1 MKSDS
6 AIRVGM
12 ASPETGLLLLLS
24 KVCPSCSELDAAQVS
39 ISEGLDWDIFLS
51 HSFRH
56 GTYSIIY
63 KNLLKLHDVPGH
75 VLATFRNAYH
85 STLRL
90 NIQLVSELDR
100 ILLDLEK
107 RGICAIP
114 LKGPI
119 ASEAI
124 FGDIGLY
131 PGGDLDILIKLEDLD
146 GTRQYLEAEGYT
158 LNDKSFDEYREFFIK
173 ELYHISLSGYRFT
186 VEPHWNLFFRYF
198 TTPPEFWWEES
209 IRVSS
214 DGREYTF
221 LSPEKN
227 VLYTTFRLFTKLFTP
242 LRFLVMVEEV
252 LRHYRDEMDW
262 EKLFRYARRYKF
274 EGVLR
279 VTMKLSRDMLG
290 APVPEGFADIRG
302 LRARVLF
309 RVVRRM
315 VLHGVKDHP
324 LRKLFLVFLRD
335 DLMGAFRVL
344 FERLFPSKG
353 EIVSRYRV
361 PGSSP
366 KAFFYYILNPL
377 ILLMKRD
384 QKI

>member
-1 MKSDS
+1 MHSK
-6 AIRVGM
+6 
-12 ASPETGLLLLLS
+12 ETSLLLLLS
-24 KVCPSCSELDAAQVS
+24 RVEPGHSVLEKSQTLIDSG
-39 ISEGLDWDIFLS
+39 IHWDTLMDFS
-51 HSFRH
+51 VKHCTANF
-56 GTYSIIY
+56 IY
-63 KNLLKLHDVPGH
+63 KNLLMLDNIPREILERFGKI
-75 VLATFRNAYH
+75 YYQ
-85 STLRL
+85 SLRA
-90 NIQLVSELDR
+90 NILMVTELDR
-100 ILLDLEK
+100 LIHGLED
-107 RGICAIP
+107 RGIDVIA
-114 LKGPI
+114 LKGAPT
-119 ASEAI
+119 SEKI
-124 FGDIGLY
+124 FEDIGLY
-131 PGGDLDILIKLEDLD
+131 PSGDLDILVKLNDIQEV
-146 GTRQYLEAEGYT
+146 REFLEAEGYT
-158 LNDKSFDEYREFFIK
+158 LNDRGFDEYREFFIK

-186 VEPHWNLFFRYF
+186 IEPHWNLFFRYF

-227 VLYTTFRLFTKLFTP
+227 VLYITFRLFTKLFTP
-242 LRFLVMVEEV
+242 LRFLVMVAEV

-262 EKLFRYARRYKF
+262 EKLFRYARQYKF
-274 EGVLR
+274 ESVLR
-279 VTMKLSRDMLG
+279 VTMKLSRDTLG

-315 VLHGVKDHP
+315 VLGGVKDHP

-335 DLMGAFRVL
+335 DLTGAFRVL